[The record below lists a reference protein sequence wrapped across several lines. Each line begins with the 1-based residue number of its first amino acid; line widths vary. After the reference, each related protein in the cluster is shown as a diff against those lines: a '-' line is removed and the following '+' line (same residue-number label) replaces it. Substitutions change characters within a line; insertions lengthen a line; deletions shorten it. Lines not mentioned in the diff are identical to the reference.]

1 MNMGLIGIRH
11 LVVSWGLTLALAI
24 GMLGASQPP
33 ATTETLQQFTLVWDG
48 AERSYF
54 VHYPGNKPPA
64 KPKPVV
70 FVLHGG
76 GGADAEEMAR
86 RTGLNRLADRED
98 FLVVYP
104 MGIDGQWN
112 DGRGKTFRQAKD
124 NTHVDDVGFIGTVI
138 HTFICKGHADP
149 SRIYVMGLSNG
160 GMMTYRLGVELGD
173 RLAAIAAVIANLPEN
188 IAQRKPVRGLPV
200 LIMNGTD
207 DPMMPWNGGAV
218 RVLGREFGS
227 VLSTEQTVRYWVEAA
242 HLPPKPK
249 THSLEDRDPQD
260 HCTVQVEQ
268 YQAEGNPVEVIL
280 YRIQGGGHNLPGGN
294 TPDRPLL
301 LGRKCLDIN
310 GPEVIWSFFKRHCLP
325 TNKPAEKPHVQDA
338 ANASWRPKVRQV
350 GDPKADYLNVEFTN
364 DGRYMIWFEGLA
376 GSSVNGIVWHC
387 GVNQQTGDLIP
398 PDGRGFRAFE
408 STSWARANPGYDK
421 DGPYYI
427 GADREGYLILVR
439 PESPTQGKATKL
451 PTPPDPRRRA
461 VYPTC
466 LPNRTGGFVFFI
478 QNEKTPGAGVRAT
491 GNSWVELQ
499 YISLSDPAKVIPIER
514 QEAPPVGFAP
524 MDVGFLRWMHSRP
537 ILTYGALSSRTQKVE
552 VRAFDADQT
561 GCKPFDLIVDGRHHI
576 DPYPAVIGEHE
587 YIFTGIDGTT
597 TSHIYRRPAG
607 KASDTPFELFK
618 TLAPADSR
626 LIQPALAQSHEPFL
640 FQGKL
645 YTVYQVNDRG
655 QGFFETTFRKPG
667 EIWLADL
674 SGDQVRQ
681 WLIAPDSPG
690 PVAEPEPL
698 ITQNHVWVFYS
709 RPMMEEL
716 PSPGDVRAT
725 PSFGGSLQETLR
737 QRFATSARFR
747 GVPRMA
753 LYRAEVPLD
762 ASR

>member
-1 MNMGLIGIRH
+1 MAPFFIGIK
-11 LVVSWGLTLALAI
+11 VSLIFMSLTLTPILIAARK
-24 GMLGASQPP
+24 PP
-33 ATTETLQQFTLVWDG
+33 ATTEALQPFTLVWDG
-48 AERSYF
+48 TERSYF
-54 VHYPGNKPPA
+54 VHYPGDKPPPN
-64 KPKPVV
+64 PKPVL

-86 RTGLNRLADRED
+86 RTGINRIADRED

-124 NTHVDDVGFIGTVI
+124 NTHVDDVGFIGEVI
-138 HTFICKGHADP
+138 HTLVRKGHADP

-160 GMMTYRLGVELGD
+160 GMMTYRLGIELGD

-188 IAQRKPVRGLPV
+188 IAQRKPVRALPV
-200 LIMNGTD
+200 LIMNGTE

-249 THSLEDRDPQD
+249 IHSLEDREPQD
-260 HCTVQVEQ
+260 RCTVQVEE

-294 TPDRPLL
+294 TPDRPIL

-310 GPEVIWSFFKRHCLP
+310 GPEIIWSFLKRHCLP
-325 TNKPAEKPHVQDA
+325 ANYLAEKHHVRDA
-338 ANASWRPKVRQV
+338 ANASWLPKIKQV
-350 GDPKADYLNVEFTN
+350 GDPKANYLNVEFTY
-364 DGRYMIWFEGLA
+364 DGKYMIWLEGV
-376 GSSVNGIVWHC
+376 GGDSVNGIVWHC
-387 GVNQQTGDLIP
+387 GVDHHTGDLIP

-408 STSWARANPGYDK
+408 STSWARANPGYDE

-439 PESPTQGKATKL
+439 PKGPTQGKATEL

-466 LPNRTGGFVFFI
+466 LPNRAGWFVFFI

-491 GNSWVELQ
+491 GNTWVELQ
-499 YISLSDPAKVIPIER
+499 CISLSDPAKVIPIER
-514 QEAPPVGFAP
+514 QEIPPVAFAP
-524 MDVGFLRWMHSRP
+524 MDVGFVRWMRGRP
-537 ILTYGALSSRTQKVE
+537 IVTYGALASRTRKVE
-552 VRAFDADQT
+552 IRAIDADQP
-561 GCKPFDLIVDGRHHI
+561 GRKPFDLIVDGRHHI
-576 DPYPAVIGEHE
+576 DPYPAVIGEYE
-587 YIFTGIDGTT
+587 YVFTGIDGTA
-597 TSHIYRRPAG
+597 TSYIYRRPAG
-607 KASDTPFELFK
+607 QASDRRFELLK
-618 TLAPADSR
+618 TLSPGSTR
-626 LIQPALAQSHEPFL
+626 LTKPALAQSHEPFH

-645 YTVYQVNDRG
+645 YTVYQVNERG
-655 QGFFETTFRKPG
+655 QGFFDTSFRKPG

-674 SGDQVRQ
+674 SADPVRQ
-681 WLIAPDSPG
+681 WLIAPDSPE
-690 PVAEPEPL
+690 PVTEPEPL
-698 ITQNHVWVFYS
+698 VTPDHVWVFYS

-716 PSPGDVRAT
+716 SSRQESKSLPNL
-725 PSFGGSLQETLR
+725 GGSFEETVR
-737 QRFATSARFR
+737 QRTTVPASFR
-747 GVPRMA
+747 SLARMA
-753 LYRAEVPLD
+753 LYRVEIPLGVAD
-762 ASR
+762 